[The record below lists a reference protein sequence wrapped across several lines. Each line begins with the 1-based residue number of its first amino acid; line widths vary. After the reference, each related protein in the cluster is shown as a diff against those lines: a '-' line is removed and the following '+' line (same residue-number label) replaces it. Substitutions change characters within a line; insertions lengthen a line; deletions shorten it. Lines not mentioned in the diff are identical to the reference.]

1 MFRLA
6 VAQDLS
12 AVTGACLLV
21 KSAVYDEVGG
31 LDEAFTVAYNDVD
44 FCLRVR
50 AKGYLVVFTP
60 FSKLIHYE
68 SKSRGLDTKGEAKQR
83 FLREKEA
90 MKARYGASLLKDPYY
105 NPYLTLDTEDFAE
118 NAVLPEA

>member
-1 MFRLA
+1 M
-6 VAQDLS
+6 
-12 AVTGACLLV
+12 
-21 KSAVYDEVGG
+21 
-31 LDEAFTVAYNDVD
+31 
-44 FCLRVR
+44 R

-60 FSKLIHYE
+60 FAKLIHYE

-83 FLREKEA
+83 FLREKES
-90 MKARYGASLLKDPYY
+90 MKARYGASLLKDTNY